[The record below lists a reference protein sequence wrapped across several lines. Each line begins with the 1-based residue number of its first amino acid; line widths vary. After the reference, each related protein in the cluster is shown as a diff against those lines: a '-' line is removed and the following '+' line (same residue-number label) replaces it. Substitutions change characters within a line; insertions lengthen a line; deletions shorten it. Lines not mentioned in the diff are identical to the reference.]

1 MSEEQAVRGP
11 IAARR
16 DHPRT
21 HHGDTVNDAYAWLK
35 DPEDPEVLDYLR
47 AENAYTESRTAHLD
61 GLRKTV
67 FGEIKERTQETDL
80 SVPVRKHGWW
90 YYGRTEEGKQYGIR
104 CRVAVGDRGPDG
116 AEGGAPQGGEAEP
129 PSIEPGVP
137 VEGEQVL
144 IDGNELAEGHDF
156 FALGIL
162 DVSPD
167 GNLLAFGVNY
177 TGDER
182 FTLQFKDLRTGEIL
196 ADRIEDV
203 FYGGAWS
210 ADGSVFFYSKV
221 DDAWRPHQV
230 WRHVL
235 GQDEDTLVYQEDD
248 ERFWSGI
255 ELTRSERY
263 LMIVCGSK
271 ITSEIRYLDATDPTG
286 EFAVFGHG
294 REQGVEMQVDHQGD
308 RFLVLH
314 NKDAE
319 NFTLGWTPVEDTTQF
334 NEILPHDAAVRLE
347 SVDAFADHAVVSM
360 RRDGLSRVA
369 ILEGGAG
376 KDRGHSLE
384 GGAGKDHEHGSHL
397 EGALTEIAFDEPIY
411 SVGLGD
417 NPDYDS
423 RVLRLGYTSMVTPSS
438 VYDYDIDAA
447 RLHLRKRTPVLGGF
461 DPAAYKQHRE
471 WATAAD
477 GTRIP
482 ISIVARADVEA
493 DGSAP
498 CLLYGYG
505 SYEHSIDPY
514 FSIARLSLLDRGVV
528 FAIAHVRGGGEMGR
542 QWYEQGKLLHK
553 KHTFT
558 DFVDAAEHL
567 VRSGWAAQDRIVA
580 RGGSAGGL
588 LMGAVANLAPE
599 RFTGILADVPFVDAL
614 NTILDP
620 SMPLTVIEWEEWG
633 NPLESAEV
641 YEYMK
646 SYSPYENVTSVRYP
660 SILAVTSLND
670 TRVGFHEPAKWVA
683 RLRHES
689 PDSDVMLK
697 TEMEAGHGGRSGR
710 YDAWEEEAFNL
721 AWVLDRL
728 GAAQAA

>member
-1 MSEEQAVRGP
+1 MSDTQPAKP
-11 IAARR
+11 AAPRR

-21 HHGDTVNDAYAWLK
+21 HHGDTVNDPYAWLK
-35 DPEDPEVLDYLR
+35 DPEDPQTRDYLN
-47 AENAYTESRTAHLD
+47 AENAYTESRTAHLAD
-61 GLRKTV
+61 LRRAI
-67 FGEIKERTQETDL
+67 FGEIKGRTQETDL
-80 SVPVRKHGWW
+80 SVPVRDGGWW
-90 YYGRTEEGKQYGIR
+90 YYGRTEEGKQYPIQ
-104 CRVAVGDRGPDG
+104 CRLKAAGDTPPEIEAGVAVDG
-116 AEGGAPQGGEAEP
+116 EE
-129 PSIEPGVP
+129 
-137 VEGEQVL
+137 VL
-144 IDGNELAEGHDF
+144 VDGNALAEGHDF
-156 FALGIL
+156 FSLGIY

-177 TGDER
+177 SGDER
-182 FTLQFKDLRTGEIL
+182 FTLRFKDLRTGEVFS
-196 ADRIEDV
+196 DEIEGV

-235 GQDEDTLVYQEDD
+235 GETEDVLVHQEDD
-248 ERFWSGI
+248 ERFRTGI
-255 ELTRSERY
+255 GLTRSKGY
-263 LMIVCGSK
+263 LVVYSGSS
-271 ITSEIRYLDATDPTG
+271 TTTEYRYLDADDPTG
-286 EFAVFGHG
+286 EFTVFAHG
-294 REQGVEMQVDHQGD
+294 REQGVEVVIDHQGD
-308 RFLVLH
+308 RFWVLH
-314 NKDAE
+314 NRNAE
-319 NFTLGWTPVEDTTQF
+319 NFTLGWTPVEDTTRF
-334 NEILPHDAAVRLE
+334 HEVIPHDESVRLE
-347 SVDAFADHAVVSM
+347 SVEAFAGHVVVSL
-360 RRDGLSRVA
+360 RRAGLPQVALLGEDGRLA
-369 ILEGGAG
+369 
-376 KDRGHSLE
+376 
-384 GGAGKDHEHGSHL
+384 
-397 EGALTEIAFDEPIY
+397 EIAFDEPLY
-411 SVGLGD
+411 DVGLGQ

-423 RVLRLGYTSMVTPSS
+423 RQLRIGYASLVTPPS

-447 RLHLRKRTPVLGGF
+447 ELHLRKRTAVLGDF
-461 DPAAYKQHRE
+461 DPADYVQYRE

-477 GTRIP
+477 GTQIP
-482 ISIVARADVEA
+482 ISIVARAGVEA
-493 DGSAP
+493 DGTAP

-558 DFVDAAEHL
+558 DFVDSANHL
-567 VRSGWAAQDRIVA
+567 VKAGWAAPDRIVA

-588 LMGAVANLAPE
+588 LMGAIANLAPE
-599 RFTGILADVPFVDAL
+599 RFAGVLADVPFVDAL

-620 SMPLTVIEWEEWG
+620 TMPLTVGEWEEWG

-670 TRVGFHEPAKWVA
+670 IRVGFHEPAKWIA
-683 RLRHES
+683 KLRHES
-689 PDSDVMLK
+689 PESDVLLK

-728 GAAQAA
+728 GAATAA

>member
-1 MSEEQAVRGP
+1 M
-11 IAARR
+11 
-16 DHPRT
+16 
-21 HHGDTVNDAYAWLK
+21 NDPYSWLK
-35 DPEDPEVLDYLR
+35 DPEDPQTRDYLN
-47 AENAYTESRTAHLD
+47 AENAYAESRTAHLA
-61 GLRKTV
+61 GLRKAI
-67 FGEIKERTQETDL
+67 FGEIKDRTQETDL
-80 SVPVRKHGWW
+80 SVPVRDGGWW
-90 YYGRTEEGKQYGIR
+90 YYGRTEEGKQYAIQ
-104 CRVAVGDRGPDG
+104 CRLKAAGDTPPEIEAG
-116 AEGGAPQGGEAEP
+116 AA
-129 PSIEPGVP
+129 
-137 VEGEQVL
+137 VEGEEVL
-144 IDGNELAEGHDF
+144 VDGNALAEGHDF
-156 FALGIL
+156 FSLGIY

-167 GNLLAFGVNY
+167 GNLLAFAVNY
-177 TGDER
+177 SGDER
-182 FTLQFKDLRTGEIL
+182 FTLRFKDLRTGEVF
-196 ADRIEDV
+196 ADEIAGV

-210 ADGSVFFYSKV
+210 ADGSVFFYTKV

-235 GQDEDTLVYQEDD
+235 GETEDVLVYQEDD
-248 ERFWSGI
+248 ERFRTGI
-255 ELTRSERY
+255 GLTRSKGY
-263 LMIVCGSK
+263 LVVYSGSS
-271 ITSEIRYLDATDPTG
+271 TTTEYRYLDADDPTG
-286 EFAVFGHG
+286 EFTVFGNG
-294 REQGVEMQVDHQGD
+294 REQGVEVVIDHQGD
-308 RFLVLH
+308 RFWVLH

-319 NFTLGWTPVEDTTQF
+319 NFALGWTPVEDTTRF
-334 NEILPHDAAVRLE
+334 HEVIPHDEAVRLE
-347 SVDAFADHAVVSM
+347 SVEAFAGHAVVSL
-360 RRDGLSRVA
+360 RRAGLPRVA
-369 ILEGGAG
+369 LLDAEG
-376 KDRGHSLE
+376 R
-384 GGAGKDHEHGSHL
+384 
-397 EGALTEIAFDEPIY
+397 LTEIAFDEPLY
-411 SVGLGD
+411 DVGLGQ

-423 RVLRLGYTSMVTPSS
+423 RQLRIGYGSLVTPPS
-438 VYDYDIDAA
+438 VYDYDIDTAE
-447 RLHLRKRTPVLGGF
+447 LHLRKRTAVLGEF
-461 DPAAYKQHRE
+461 DPADYAQYRE

-482 ISIVARADVEA
+482 ISIVAKAGVEP
-493 DGSAP
+493 DGTAP

-558 DFVDAAEHL
+558 DFVDSADHL
-567 VRSGWAAQDRIVA
+567 VKAGWAAPDRIVA

-599 RFTGILADVPFVDAL
+599 RFAGILADVPFVDAL

-620 SMPLTVIEWEEWG
+620 TMPLTVGEWEEWG

-670 TRVGFHEPAKWVA
+670 IRVGFHEPAKWIA
-683 RLRHES
+683 KLRHES
-689 PDSDVMLK
+689 PESDVLLK

-721 AWVLDRL
+721 AWVLDKL
-728 GAAQAA
+728 GAA

>member
-1 MSEEQAVRGP
+1 MSDEQAVQRP
-11 IAARR
+11 VAPRR
-16 DHPRT
+16 DHLRT
-21 HHGDTVNDAYAWLK
+21 HHGDTVNDPYAWLK
-35 DPEDPEVLDYLR
+35 DPEDPEVLRYLR
-47 AENAYTESRTAHLD
+47 AENAYAEARTAHLE
-61 GLRKTV
+61 GLRKAV
-67 FGEIKERTQETDL
+67 FGEIKDRTQETDL
-80 SVPVRKHGWW
+80 SVPVRKGGWW
-90 YYGRTEEGKQYGIR
+90 RYGRTEEGKQYGIH
-104 CRVAVGDRGPDG
+104 CRVA
-116 AEGGAPQGGEAEP
+116 AEGDTP

-156 FALGIL
+156 FSLGVF

-167 GNLLAFGVNY
+167 GNLLAFAVNY

-182 FTLQFKDLRTGEIL
+182 FTLRFKDLRTGEVFD
-196 ADRIEDV
+196 DRIEDV

-210 ADGSVFFYSKV
+210 ADGSVFFYTKV

-235 GQDEDTLVYQEDD
+235 GRDEDVLVYQEDD
-248 ERFWSGI
+248 ERFWTGI
-255 ELTRSERY
+255 DLTRSERY
-263 LMIVCGSK
+263 LMIVSGSK

-286 EFAVFGHG
+286 EFTVFGNG
-294 REQGVEMQVDHQGD
+294 REHGVEMQVDHQGD

-319 NFTLGWTPVEDTTQF
+319 NFTLGWAPVEDTAAF
-334 NEILPHDAAVRLE
+334 HEILPHDPAVRLE
-347 SVDAFADHAVVSM
+347 AVDAFEEHAVVSM
-360 RRDGLSRVA
+360 RRDGLSRLAV
-369 ILEGGAG
+369 LDG
-376 KDRGHSLE
+376 
-384 GGAGKDHEHGSHL
+384 
-397 EGALTEIAFDEPIY
+397 EGALTEIDFDEPIY
-411 SVGLGD
+411 AVGAGD
-417 NPDYDS
+417 NPDYAS
-423 RVLRLGYTSMVTPSS
+423 RLLRLSYTSMVTPASG
-438 VYDYDIDAA
+438 YDYDIDDAE
-447 RLHLRKRTPVLGGF
+447 LHLRKRTPVLGGF
-461 DPAAYKQHRE
+461 DPAAYRQHRE

-477 GTRIP
+477 GTRVP
-482 ISIVARADVEA
+482 ISIVARADVAA
-493 DGSAP
+493 DGTAP

-542 QWYEQGKLLHK
+542 HWYEQGKLLHK

-558 DFVDAAEHL
+558 DFADAAEHL
-567 VRSGWAAQDRIVA
+567 VKAGWAAPDRIVA

-599 RFTGILADVPFVDAL
+599 RFAGILADVPFVDAL

-670 TRVGFHEPAKWVA
+670 TRVGFHEPAKWIA

-689 PDSDVMLK
+689 PESDVLLK

-721 AWVLDRL
+721 AWVLDTL

>member
-1 MSEEQAVRGP
+1 MSDEQAVRQP
-11 IAARR
+11 VAARR

-61 GLRKTV
+61 GLRKSI
-67 FGEIKERTQETDL
+67 FGEIKDRTQETDL
-80 SVPVRKHGWW
+80 SVPVRKRGWW

-104 CRVAVGDRGPDG
+104 CRVA
-116 AEGGAPQGGEAEP
+116 AEGDTP
-129 PSIEPGVP
+129 PSVEPGVP
-137 VEGEQVL
+137 VEGEQVM
-144 IDGNELAEGHDF
+144 IDGNELADGHDF
-156 FALGIL
+156 FALGVA

-182 FTLQFKDLRTGEIL
+182 FTLQFKDLRTGEVF
-196 ADRIEDV
+196 ADRIEGV

-210 ADGSVFFYSKV
+210 ADGSVFFYTKV

-235 GQDEDTLVYQEDD
+235 GQDEDVLVYQEDD
-248 ERFWSGI
+248 ERFWTGI
-255 ELTRSERY
+255 DLTRSERY
-263 LMIVCGSK
+263 LMIVSGSK
-271 ITSEIRYLDATDPTG
+271 ITSETRYLDAADPTG
-286 EFAVFGHG
+286 EFTVFGNG
-294 REQGVEMQVDHQGD
+294 REHGVEMQVDHQGD

-314 NKDAE
+314 NRDAE
-319 NFTLGWTPVEDTTQF
+319 NFTLGWAPVDDTTAF
-334 NEILPHDAAVRLE
+334 NEILPHDPDVRLE
-347 SVDAFADHAVVSM
+347 SVDAFAGHAVVST
-360 RRDGLSRVA
+360 RRDGLSQIA

-376 KDRGHSLE
+376 KDHGRSLSDE
-384 GGAGKDHEHGSHL
+384 GT
-397 EGALTEIAFDEPIY
+397 LTEIAFDEPLY

-461 DPAAYKQHRE
+461 DPAAYKQYRE

-477 GTRIP
+477 GTKVP
-482 ISIVARADVEA
+482 ISIVARADIEP
-493 DGSAP
+493 DGTAP

-542 QWYEQGKLLHK
+542 HWYEQGKLLHK

-567 VRSGWAAQDRIVA
+567 VTAGWAAPDRIVA

-599 RFTGILADVPFVDAL
+599 RFAGVLADVPFVDAL

-620 SMPLTVIEWEEWG
+620 TMPLTVIEWEEWG

-646 SYSPYENVTSVRYP
+646 SYSPYENVTAVRYP

-670 TRVGFHEPAKWVA
+670 TRVGFHEPAKWIA

-689 PDSDVMLK
+689 PESDVMLK

-728 GAAQAA
+728 GAAQIA